1 MPLQMVYSIKNGD
14 ESILKEIKRK
24 VQRMQ
29 RCGLH
34 YLQQFICVAHI
45 LHDTYQLGTGWL
57 GILHECW
64 TKDKHKD
71 KAAVWLLP
79 GCCPY
84 KL

>member
-45 LHDTYQLGTGWL
+45 LHDTYQLGTG
-57 GILHECW
+57 
-64 TKDKHKD
+64 
-71 KAAVWLLP
+71 
-79 GCCPY
+79 
-84 KL
+84 